1 MCSVRAGAPP
11 PQGEAGKLGVAVTAF
26 GTFRFSKARMT
37 MIALGLAAAAALN
50 FGVSAPAVW

>member
-1 MCSVRAGAPP
+1 MCSVRAGSAASARRS
-11 PQGEAGKLGVAVTAF
+11 GEWGVAMTAF
-26 GTFRFSKARMT
+26 GAFRFSKARMT

>member
-1 MCSVRAGAPP
+1 MCSVRQGAPP
-11 PQGEAGKLGVAVTAF
+11 PQGGAGSEGVAMTAF
-26 GTFRFSKARMT
+26 GAFRFSKARMT